1 MPSLFLGLTDWIA
14 SAIASGGYGVIFA
27 LMVVEGIITPI
38 PSEFIMP
45 FGGYLAATGRMSFP
59 LVVAVGTAGA
69 AIGNAVAYRI
79 GMRVGRPLVERYGRY
94 LALDASDLAWA
105 EAWFARWGDLG
116 ILIGHAIPGTRSF
129 ISFPAGIGRM
139 RLRNF
144 VVYSTIGAAIWN
156 TVLTAA
162 GFLLLQGWRVFAE
175 TTENVDAYVVITAVA
190 GVVGYVYLR
199 KWRAK
204 RRAQARA

>member
-1 MPSLFLGLTDWIA
+1 
-14 SAIASGGYGVIFA
+14 
-27 LMVVEGIITPI
+27 
-38 PSEFIMP
+38 
-45 FGGYLAATGRMSFP
+45 
-59 LVVAVGTAGA
+59 
-69 AIGNAVAYRI
+69 
-79 GMRVGRPLVERYGRY
+79 
-94 LALDASDLAWA
+94 
-105 EAWFARWGDLG
+105 
-116 ILIGHAIPGTRSF
+116 
-129 ISFPAGIGRM
+129 M